1 MNFQPHIKN
10 TILQAILFAAAVFCG
25 TAASAQIHIAFNGHV
40 VTPDPGPKA
49 ITVTIVNA
57 GDSTEMNI
65 PAHGAFSALIAVAD
79 SAEIIVSCPG
89 YMSKR
94 IVLSIGNEDRLAYI
108 EQVRFNVA
116 LERQPE
122 ERFLAYSG
130 PVGKVVF
137 GGSRN
142 NGHQLVQIPQEKVEM
157 AMSSVTAAR

>member
-10 TILQAILFAAAVFCG
+10 TLLQAALFAAALICSV
-25 TAASAQIHIAFNGHV
+25 AASAQVHLAFNGHV

-49 ITVTIVNA
+49 ITMTIVNG

-65 PAHGAFSALIAVAD
+65 PAHGAFNALIAVAD

-89 YMSKR
+89 YISKR
-94 IVLSIGNEDRLAYI
+94 IVLSIGNEDRMAHI

-122 ERFLAYSG
+122 ESLLAYSG

-137 GGSRN
+137 GGNSR
-142 NGHQLVQIPQEKVEM
+142 NGHQLVQIQQEKVEM
-157 AMSSVTAAR
+157 AMNSITAAR